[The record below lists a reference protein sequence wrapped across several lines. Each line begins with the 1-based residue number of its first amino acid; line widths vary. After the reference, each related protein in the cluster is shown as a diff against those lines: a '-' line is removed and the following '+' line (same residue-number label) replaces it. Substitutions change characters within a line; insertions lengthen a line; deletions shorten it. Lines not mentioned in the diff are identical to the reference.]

1 MRLKVIAL
9 FLALQLLSF
18 GIWKTM
24 SSPQTV
30 MADPVPVAV
39 TAPVTVTH
47 AAAGKAAAPKIDF
60 AVRNLE
66 SSQATL
72 IDSAKSRILEAMAK
86 LPAGHT
92 ASVGNIILDYDKNAY
107 RGLGGNKLIILRA
120 VNMGDTEFVGVLIH
134 EIGHNV
140 DFAFLKPAD
149 KRKKSAFMDMG
160 NPVYSSDN
168 SVRFYGISWMDE
180 KTMKNAANNMDFVSG
195 YAMSDP
201 FEDFAETYAYYV
213 LHGNDF
219 RALTATS
226 EALYA
231 KYNFM
236 KNVVFNGIE
245 FDTDDGKVEANN
257 RPWDVTLISYNLD
270 NFLAL

>member
-1 MRLKVIAL
+1 MRLKVITL
-9 FLALQLLSF
+9 FLALQLISF

-30 MADPVPVAV
+30 MADPVP
-39 TAPVTVTH
+39 APIAVTH
-47 AAAGKAAAPKIDF
+47 AAAGQATTPKVDF
-60 AVRNLE
+60 AVRHLE
-66 SSQATL
+66 SPQYASLNSVEAR
-72 IDSAKSRILEAMAK
+72 ALEAMAK
-86 LPAGHT
+86 LPAGHVQ
-92 ASVGNIILDYDKNAY
+92 SVKNIILDFDKTAH
-107 RGLGGNKLIILRA
+107 RGYGGNGMIILRA
-120 VNMGDTEFVGVLIH
+120 VDMGSAEFVGVLVH

-140 DFAFLKPAD
+140 DSSFLKPAD
-149 KRKKSAFMDMG
+149 NRKVSAFMDMN
-160 NPVYSSDN
+160 NPVYQSDN
-168 SVRFYGISWMDE
+168 SVRFYSISWMDE
-180 KTMKNAANNMDFVSG
+180 KTMKNSAVNMDFVSG

-226 EALYA
+226 AALYA

-236 KNVVFNGIE
+236 KDVVFNGQE

-257 RPWDVTLISYNLD
+257 RPWDVTLIGYDLQK
-270 NFLAL
+270 FIAG